1 MKLLLFTV
9 LVLVSAFSSYEIEDL
24 KRDHQSFKHE
34 LNLKQEEIN
43 LKNVEIESLKLSL
56 NEAHEVSA
64 MLFTEG
70 MEITERYT
78 ELKKAKAKKCG
89 R

>member
-1 MKLLLFTV
+1 MKIFLFILLVV
-9 LVLVSAFSSYEIEDL
+9 LSAFSSYEVENL
-24 KRDHQSFKHE
+24 KRDNQSLKRE

-56 NEAHEVSA
+56 NEAHEVST

>member
-1 MKLLLFTV
+1 MKLLLCTV
-9 LVLVSAFSSYEIEDL
+9 LVLISAFISYEVEDL
-24 KRDHQSFKHE
+24 KRDNQSFKHE

-70 MEITERYT
+70 MEITNRYT

>member
-1 MKLLLFTV
+1 MKLLLCTV
-9 LVLVSAFSSYEIEDL
+9 LVLVSAFSSYEVEDL

-70 MEITERYT
+70 MEITDRYT
-78 ELKKAKAKKCG
+78 ELKKAKDKKCG

>member
-1 MKLLLFTV
+1 MLLSHA
-9 LVLVSAFSSYEIEDL
+9 SACTLSKPS
-24 KRDHQSFKHE
+24 
-34 LNLKQEEIN
+34 LKQEEIN

-70 MEITERYT
+70 MEITERYN

>member
-1 MKLLLFTV
+1 MKILLFILLIV
-9 LVLVSAFSSYEIEDL
+9 LSAFSSYKVEDL
-24 KRDHQSFKHE
+24 KRDNQSFKHE

-70 MEITERYT
+70 MELTERYT
-78 ELKKAKAKKCG
+78 ELKNAKAKKCG

>member
-1 MKLLLFTV
+1 MKLLLCTV
-9 LVLVSAFSSYEIEDL
+9 LVLISAFSYYEVEDL
-24 KRDHQSFKHE
+24 KIDNQSLKHE

>member
-1 MKLLLFTV
+1 MKRTPSV
-9 LVLVSAFSSYEIEDL
+9 LDYAILSDIGYNIDFD
-24 KRDHQSFKHE
+24 
-34 LNLKQEEIN
+34 EEIN

>member
-1 MKLLLFTV
+1 MKIFLFILLVV
-9 LVLVSAFSSYEIEDL
+9 LSAFSSYEVEDL

-56 NEAHEVSA
+56 NEAHEVNA
-64 MLFTEG
+64 MLFQEG
-70 MEITERYT
+70 TDLIERYK
-78 ELKKAKAKKCG
+78 ELKDKLKKA
-89 R
+89 RR

>member
-43 LKNVEIESLKLSL
+43 LKNVEIESLRLSL

-70 MEITERYT
+70 MELTERYA
-78 ELKKAKAKKCG
+78 ELKNAKAKKCG